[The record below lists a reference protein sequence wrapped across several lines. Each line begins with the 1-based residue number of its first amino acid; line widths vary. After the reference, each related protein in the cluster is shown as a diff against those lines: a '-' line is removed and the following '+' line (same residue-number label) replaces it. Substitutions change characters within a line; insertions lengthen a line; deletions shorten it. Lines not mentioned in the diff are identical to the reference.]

1 MSELQNKV
9 ESAFKDSAS
18 QLKELNKRLENISDL
33 EYEVTNLSNTL
44 QQAAS
49 NLKEVSKKHSD
60 YLDKVEELNGAL
72 REVTST
78 LSKIDPDKLEAR
90 LESLEERNRE
100 VKKQIKL
107 SETAV
112 KQTIR
117 QTIYRLVIGVS
128 IAALAGFYLLF
139 M

>member
-60 YLDKVEELNGAL
+60 YLDKVDELNGAL

-90 LESLEERNRE
+90 LESLEERNQE

-107 SETAV
+107 SETAI

-117 QTIYRLVIGVS
+117 QTIYRLVIGVAIS
-128 IAALAGFYLLF
+128 ALAGFYLLF

>member
-60 YLDKVEELNGAL
+60 YLDKVDELNGAL

>member
-100 VKKQIKL
+100 VTKQIKL

>member
-60 YLDKVEELNGAL
+60 YLDKVDELNGAL

-100 VKKQIKL
+100 VTKQIKL